1 MSGPTKVKKLAIAAY
16 AAPRVRNGSARR
28 IKITDPEGRVVREV
42 DAADVTAKVMERAG
56 IEFEVHKGV
65 IPTHKICP
73 CGRLWTA
80 PRPSLGKG
88 WRSPDACPACRSQAV
103 CIGWDGPCPDAA
115 KPHRASFSPGAM
127 KARGGGPWR
136 CNRCDMRRTQADRT
150 RKMTETTRQPD
161 ERAART
167 ERATEWHRSLGHK
180 EKEALTRS
188 VRLGVALRDG
198 PPDERRL
205 QSLCAGWDGPCPDA
219 AKPSAATLTP
229 RAIRRRNG
237 EPWRCRRCN
246 RPVEDERRRKSAE
259 TKRRPEV
266 RAAVGERTRAWHA
279 SLTPEQKKAR
289 ADATRAWHASLT
301 PEEKAARKQTLH
313 EGREAA
319 HRERKAAMQA
329 VDQKPA
335 RCEHHECRC
344 ARAAELAAMG
354 LTAEAVEAHQRTV
367 RCRVPGQHLPPRVN
381 GTPTDQ

>member
-1 MSGPTKVKKLAIAAY
+1 
-16 AAPRVRNGSARR
+16 
-28 IKITDPEGRVVREV
+28 
-42 DAADVTAKVMERAG
+42 MERAG

-246 RPVEDERRRKSAE
+246 RPVEDAGESQPRPNAGPKFGRPWANAPGPGTRPLRRSRRKHARTPRGHGTPHSRRRRRRRESRNCMRAGKRPTVKGKLQCKPSTRSQHDANTMSA
-259 TKRRPEV
+259 
-266 RAAVGERTRAWHA
+266 AAPAQPNSPRWA
-279 SLTPEQKKAR
+279 SLPRLSKRISGPSGAACPDNTCHPGSTAR
-289 ADATRAWHASLT
+289 R
-301 PEEKAARKQTLH
+301 
-313 EGREAA
+313 
-319 HRERKAAMQA
+319 
-329 VDQKPA
+329 
-335 RCEHHECRC
+335 
-344 ARAAELAAMG
+344 
-354 LTAEAVEAHQRTV
+354 RTNES
-367 RCRVPGQHLPPRVN
+367 RN
-381 GTPTDQ
+381 